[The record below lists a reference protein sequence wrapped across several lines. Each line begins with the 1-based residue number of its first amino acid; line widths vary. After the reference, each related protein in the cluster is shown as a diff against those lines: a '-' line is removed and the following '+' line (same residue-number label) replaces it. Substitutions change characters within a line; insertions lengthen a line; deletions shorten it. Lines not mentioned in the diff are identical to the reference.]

1 MTEPLT
7 TTLPRTLTA
16 EQIDGIVAHLLYA
29 EESCAL
35 IRCALEVEE
44 PGRSALNGAIN
55 LLDELIAFAEMF
67 RTKLPI
73 SDDLPSPL
81 DIS

>member
-16 EQIDGIVAHLLYA
+16 QQLDGIVAHLLYA

-35 IRCALEVEE
+35 IRCASEV
-44 PGRSALNGAIN
+44 
-55 LLDELIAFAEMF
+55 
-67 RTKLPI
+67 
-73 SDDLPSPL
+73 
-81 DIS
+81 